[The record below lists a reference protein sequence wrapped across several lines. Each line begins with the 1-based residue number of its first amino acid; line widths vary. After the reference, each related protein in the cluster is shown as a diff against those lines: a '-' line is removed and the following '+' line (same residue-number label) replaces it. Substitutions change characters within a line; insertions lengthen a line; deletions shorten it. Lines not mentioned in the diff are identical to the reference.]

1 MSLKGIIIAILMITL
16 WLSVKA
22 QELSLHIGQ
31 ASNTADELLLQ
42 TPESEEPQE
51 GGMPR
56 ISLEDDYNN
65 PVRIPQ
71 DSLRM
76 LITPDSTAYLRE
88 YVNRK
93 DSPNWWTNRIRSRTF
108 NIGDSTVIYPK
119 FVQFCVNVYN
129 WGDKFFNSYDSEYV
143 VGTGKKWKAMVKW
156 SNWTDSYAMTLHK
169 THIRM
174 LSNVYSNVGPYVSFM
189 AVSVGY
195 EANLNR
201 LISHIPAR
209 QKRWEFNFSTSLFW
223 VNGYY
228 TSNRDGT
235 IIRNFGSYRD
245 ADGHSWINQKFP
257 NLQLRNY
264 GVDVYYFFNHKRYSQ
279 GAAYSFSKYQLKS
292 QGSLLLGFSF
302 SHQYID
308 MDFSSLPGAMLN
320 TLPQGSLMHYT
331 FSYNDYCVMLGYG
344 LNIVPGKH
352 WLLNITAL
360 PNIGIKHCMPETTG
374 GHREMFSMN
383 VRGDTSAV
391 YNLGGFFMGIF
402 GHVDLHWFNTS
413 RLSFINAVVSFGTQV
428 GFRF

>member
-1 MSLKGIIIAILMITL
+1 MTILIFTALGLQISAQGPRVCTTITPYNIDNE
-16 WLSVKA
+16 A
-22 QELSLHIGQ
+22 P
-31 ASNTADELLLQ
+31 Q
-42 TPESEEPQE
+42 TPESEEIDE
-51 GGMPR
+51 VSMPR
-56 ISLEDDYNN
+56 ISPQDSYLN

-71 DSLRM
+71 DTLDVVSL
-76 LITPDSTAYLRE
+76 PDSTAYLRE

-93 DSPNWWTNRIRSRTF
+93 ESPNWWTNRIRSHTF

-119 FVQFCVNVYN
+119 FLQFCVNVYN
-129 WGDKFFNSYDSEYV
+129 WGDHFFNTYDPEYV
-143 VGTGKKWKAMVKW
+143 VGTGKKWKAMVKL

-174 LSNVYSNVGPYVSFM
+174 LSNVYSNVGPYISFM

-223 VNGYY
+223 VNAYY

-245 ADGHSWINQKFP
+245 AKGHSWIHQKFP
-257 NLQLRNY
+257 DLQLRNY
-264 GVDVYYFFNHKRYSQ
+264 GVDLYYFFNHKRYSQ

-308 MDFSSLPGAMLN
+308 MDFAGLPGAMLT
-320 TLPQGSLMHYT
+320 TLPEGSLMHYT
-331 FSYNDYCVMLGYG
+331 FSYNDYCLMLGYG
-344 LNIVPGKH
+344 YNIVPGKH

-360 PNIGIKHCMPETTG
+360 PNVGVKHCMPETTG
-374 GHREMFSMN
+374 GRREMFSLNM
-383 VRGDTSAV
+383 RGDMSAV
-391 YNLGGFFMGIF
+391 YNLDSFFLGIF

-413 RLSFINAVVSFGTQV
+413 RLSFINAVVSFGAQA